1 MCSRCSCT
9 YTHTQNICS
18 DFPPIIVS
26 PVSIWQF
33 CSYVTFL
40 MCINVYSIHDILN
53 EKKNVWKYCK
63 IGAHK
68 WVFNI
73 HNNCVSR
80 RYIHNVRVRNE
91 NPNEM
96 RVFYT
101 GIHIIYMCYRNAR
114 VLFIFSSFVCLI
126 QFYFTLF
133 FVFAIR

>member
-53 EKKNVWKYCK
+53 EKKEMYENIVKSARINEYLIYTTIVYRDDIYIMYEYEMK
-63 IGAHK
+63 IQMK
-68 WVFNI
+68 
-73 HNNCVSR
+73 
-80 RYIHNVRVRNE
+80 
-91 NPNEM
+91 
-96 RVFYT
+96 
-101 GIHIIYMCYRNAR
+101 
-114 VLFIFSSFVCLI
+114 
-126 QFYFTLF
+126 
-133 FVFAIR
+133 